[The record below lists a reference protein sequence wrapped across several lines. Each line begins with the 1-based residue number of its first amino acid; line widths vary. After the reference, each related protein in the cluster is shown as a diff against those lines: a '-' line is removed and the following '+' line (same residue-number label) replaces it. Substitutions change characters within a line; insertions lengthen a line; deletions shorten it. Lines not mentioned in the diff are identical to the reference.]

1 MPRERL
7 DRQGAEMQVDVVAT
21 SVPVPAAGVFSDTV
35 EQLDVFAHCVLDRRA
50 ALADRVGDLDREGE
64 PLPAAVEQLYGLLGL
79 APIVECHRLPAG
91 LCGVA
96 PRDAVGDVAIP
107 RRRFS
112 MLAMSPSCISWGQ
125 ICPHVGTKLVFAQFR
140 RVPRVDSN
148 PHWIGFEPNASAGW
162 ATGACSWHVCSI
174 MKPHARVPA
183 CTGRRLS
190 ARRCAR

>member
-107 RRRFS
+107 AKALFDAGHEPVVHL
-112 MLAMSPSCISWGQ
+112 MGTDLSPRGDKTCVCAVQKGAPGGIRTHTGSGLSRT
-125 ICPHVGTKLVFAQFR
+125 PLPVGLPGLV
-140 RVPRVDSN
+140 
-148 PHWIGFEPNASAGW
+148 AG
-162 ATGACSWHVCSI
+162 
-174 MKPHARVPA
+174 M
-183 CTGRRLS
+183 
-190 ARRCAR
+190 CAR